1 MVKFVSLAIN
11 TVMKPRQKRQNPY
24 TRQRITTKKLMPDQR
39 ISYRVNPL
47 PQSEVPQHPSKP
59 VPSVEPPENLYKPPS
74 TRTRQPFQPASTTVS
89 SASATVNPIS
99 SPVTPFGPA
108 PDPKPTRGNSIAP
121 SRPAPESNRLQH
133 SEAQTIA
140 RHMLKNSDSA
150 RLEQLLRRQESKRY
164 QPSQK
169 PSPSLEQ
176 LAVVRRPD
184 QRYQIVLRFNQQ
196 PITHQV
202 FRTLKHCAEAAAELE
217 QKFELGIV
225 ASGET
230 AEAVNAIV
238 RAAVARE
245 SVELQCAVA

>member
-1 MVKFVSLAIN
+1 MS
-11 TVMKPRQKRQNPY
+11 
-24 TRQRITTKKLMPDQR
+24 DQR

-47 PQSEVPQHPSKP
+47 PQSEVPQHPSKS

-74 TRTRQPFQPASTTVS
+74 TRTRQPFQPASTTVW
-89 SASATVNPIS
+89 SAPAVITSIS
-99 SPVTPFGPA
+99 SPV
-108 PDPKPTRGNSIAP
+108 AP
-121 SRPAPESNRLQH
+121 SRPAPEPRRVQR
-133 SEAQTIA
+133 SESQTIA
-140 RHMLKNSDSA
+140 RHLGNDSDSA

-164 QPSQK
+164 QPSQT

-176 LAVVRRPD
+176 LAIVRRPD
-184 QRYQIVLRFNQQ
+184 RLYQIVLRFNQQ
-196 PITHQV
+196 SITHQV

-245 SVELQCAVA
+245 SVELQCLVA

>member
-1 MVKFVSLAIN
+1 
-11 TVMKPRQKRQNPY
+11 
-24 TRQRITTKKLMPDQR
+24 MPEQR
-39 ISYRVNPL
+39 ISYRLNRL
-47 PQSEVPQHPSKP
+47 PESKTPQRPTKP
-59 VPSVEPPENLYKPPS
+59 VPPSDIPENLYKPLHTKS
-74 TRTRQPFQPASTTVS
+74 KQPFKSSRTV
-89 SASATVNPIS
+89 AQ
-99 SPVTPFGPA
+99 PA
-108 PDPKPTRGNSIAP
+108 PDPKPTSGNPIAP
-121 SRPAPESNRLQH
+121 SRPVPESNRLQH

-140 RHMLKNSDSA
+140 RHLGHDSDSA

-164 QPSQK
+164 QPSQT

-176 LAVVRRPD
+176 LAIVRRPD
-184 QRYQIVLRFNQQ
+184 RLYQIVLRFNQQ
-196 PITHQV
+196 SITHQV

-245 SVELQCAVA
+245 SVELQCSVA